1 MIKKIAKGLKVYL
14 TDWKNL
20 LTHSL
25 VGIILVV
32 IALFAPVD
40 IHFKILFLLCV
51 VGFNLIRMKY
61 FK

>member
-1 MIKKIAKGLKVYL
+1 MFKKIAKGLKIYL

-25 VGIILVV
+25 VGILLLV
-32 IALFAPVD
+32 IAIFAPVN
-40 IHFKILFLLCV
+40 IYFKILFLLCV
-51 VGFNLIRMKY
+51 IGFNIIRMKY